1 MVYPLGKEMKVLE
14 KAGDPGF
21 DPLVKLL
28 LLLLLPGPRLVKI
41 GPVFGHRIR
50 LVADPGNCDKNHPS
64 RIRWLL
70 FLHRTPGPLICQRG

>member
-28 LLLLLPGPRLVKI
+28 LLLLLPGPRLVENRPRFRVQDQI
-41 GPVFGHRIR
+41 GCRFRELR
-50 LVADPGNCDKNHPS
+50 
-64 RIRWLL
+64 
-70 FLHRTPGPLICQRG
+70 